1 MMRINSTT
9 LKQAAIR
16 FKSRRDAFALSK
28 VQVCLDLAHTLERFG
43 TFKSAKQEQYAKDL
57 INHSQL
63 ALPLEKDSLSLPHV
77 FALTKAQKQ
86 ISFDCYKLILC
97 GSGVVR
103 IVTTT
108 TGLKVCGLIDVAGN
122 LSQYEDCPEHIV
134 SALQKIEASE
144 VAIEC
149 SSNSSTTPSPAPVK
163 STSCERAKQ
172 ASMEADILKGLVGR
186 NPLSFRLN

>member
-1 MMRINSTT
+1 MQINSTT
-9 LKQAAIR
+9 LKQAASR

-28 VQVCLDLAHTLERFG
+28 VQVCLDLANTLDRFG
-43 TFKSAKQEQYAKDL
+43 SFKSAKQEQYALGL

-63 ALPLEKDSLSLPHV
+63 ALSIERDSISLPHV

-86 ISFDCYKLILC
+86 IAFDGYKLILF

-103 IVTTT
+103 VVTTK
-108 TGLKVCGLIDVAGN
+108 TGFKVCGLIDVAGN
-122 LSQYEDCPEHIV
+122 LSGYEDCPEHII

-144 VAIEC
+144 VAIER
-149 SSNSSTTPSPAPVK
+149 SSRSNETPSPAPLK
-163 STSCERAKQ
+163 NTLSELAKQ
-172 ASMEADILKGLVGR
+172 ASMEADLLKSLVGR